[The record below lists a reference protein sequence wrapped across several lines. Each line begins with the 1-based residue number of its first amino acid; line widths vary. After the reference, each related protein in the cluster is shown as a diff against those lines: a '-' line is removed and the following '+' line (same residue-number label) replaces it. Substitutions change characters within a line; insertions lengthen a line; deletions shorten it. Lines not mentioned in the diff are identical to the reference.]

1 MYADSPMLVKT
12 SRLVTTRTSE
22 HQKKDSQVGQHLVEC
37 CGATNDTEWKNLD
50 ACLMA
55 IEAIYIS
62 KLQLA
67 LNTRD
72 ECRGRELMLK

>member
-1 MYADSPMLVKT
+1 MDADPSMLVKT
-12 SRLVTTRTSE
+12 NRHVTTRTSE

-37 CGATNDTEWKNLD
+37 CGATNDTESKNLD

-55 IEAIYIS
+55 IYIS
-62 KLQLA
+62 KLKLA

-72 ECRGRELMLK
+72 ECRGRELMLKY